1 MTINEFIDKCVSDNV
16 TELVNLCFHAG
27 WFNKDYLC
35 NVEDVN
41 EVKEWYLMTLDFYY
55 LIDGLGVPVYEDFE
69 HDIHLWAKCSKG
81 SLYED
86 PVINAVYE
94 YYKKYNSV
102 CEDYKK
108 VPVELLEQLKDVAE
122 GYKTMAGALVGESEE
137 TIGVET
143 YRGASAC
150 KDDYEMKML
159 KLIDE
164 ITGTLGV

>member
-1 MTINEFIDKCVSDNV
+1 MTVNEFIDKCVSDNV
-16 TELVNLCFHAG
+16 TELAKLCFNSG
-27 WFNKDYLC
+27 LFSEDYLC

-41 EVKEWYLMTLDFYY
+41 EVDEWYLMTLDFQC

-94 YYKKYNSV
+94 YYKKYNPV

-108 VPVELLEQLKDVAE
+108 VSTKLLEELKDVAE

-159 KLIDE
+159 KLIDAIIE
-164 ITGTLGV
+164 TQSV